1 MINDRT
7 TNLLILSLFL
17 VFGFL
22 GILHHEM
29 WRDELQAWLIAR
41 DSHTIPQLFENIRY
55 EKHPFL
61 WYLMLYGLTRL
72 TDNPFSMQVLH
83 LAIAASALAVFLFFS
98 PFTKLQKFLFS
109 FGYFPF
115 YEYAVK
121 SRNYALGVLF
131 VFLLCAFI
139 PERRKKYIL
148 MAGLLFLL
156 CQTNVF
162 GLVLA
167 FALGCILIAEVCFD
181 ASLRRELSQK
191 KGYIALSLLIFLAG
205 VMISTFQIRP
215 TSEDWSFMASGK
227 GIHEGS
233 AVSAVRKVSQSYLPG
248 GAPPKIKPILGISK
262 TQDFYLAC
270 ALLVFSIFL
279 FLGKPFVLSWYGLG
293 TFVILLFFFTLYKGQ
308 TRHHGNLFI
317 LWIACLWIAHYFKR
331 IPLKPQ
337 WLNSLSCFFGKCQ
350 TPLLFL
356 VLSVHFAAGIQAYFK
371 DWKLP
376 YSPNQEVAKFIKEN
390 QLDQMV
396 WVGHED
402 VVAFPLTAYFRKK
415 IYSLRGDRFGSFVIW
430 GPDRRRG
437 KIAKQEILHKAGKIA
452 RHSKKDVLIILS
464 EKLDTMPDS
473 VTKLE
478 QFTNGL
484 SSSEKYYL
492 YVMKYIKTI

>member
-1 MINDRT
+1 MINDRI
-7 TNLLILSLFL
+7 TNLLILMLFL

-41 DSHTIPQLFENIRY
+41 DSHTVPQLFENFRY

-61 WYLMLYGLTRL
+61 WYVMLYGLTRL

-83 LAIAASALAVFLFFS
+83 LIIAASALAVFLYFS

-139 PERRKKYIL
+139 PERRKKHFLI
-148 MAGLLFLL
+148 AVFLFLL

-167 FALGCILIAEVCFD
+167 FALGCTLIAEACFD
-181 ASLRRELSQK
+181 SNFRSGLSQK
-191 KGYIALSLLIFLAG
+191 KGYAALSLLIFLAG
-205 VMISTFQIRP
+205 VAIATFQTMP
-215 TSEDWSFMASGK
+215 TPEEWTGIVSGK
-227 GIHEGS
+227 GMHGS
-233 AVSAVRKVSQSYLPG
+233 AAISGIRKVSQSYLPG

-270 ALLVFSIFL
+270 ALLLFSIFL
-279 FLGKPFVLSWYGLG
+279 FLEKPFVLSWYGLG
-293 TFVILLFFFTLYKGQ
+293 TFVILLFFSILYKGQ
-308 TRHHGNLFI
+308 TRHHGSLFI

-331 IPLKPQ
+331 ISLKPQ
-337 WLNSLSCFFGKCQ
+337 WLNSLSGFFQKCQ

-356 VLSVHFAAGIQAYFK
+356 VLSVHFAAGIQAHLK
-371 DWKLP
+371 DWKFP
-376 YSPNQEVAKFIKEN
+376 YSPNQEVVTFIKKH
-390 QLDQMV
+390 QLEQMV
-396 WVGHED
+396 WLGHED
-402 VVAFPLTAYFRKK
+402 VVASPLTAYFRKK
-415 IYSLRGDRFGSFVIW
+415 IYSVRGDRFGSFVIFGPERKW
-430 GPDRRRG
+430 GRIADQVVLQKAK
-437 KIAKQEILHKAGKIA
+437 KIT
-452 RHSKKDVLIILS
+452 RHSKKDVLLILS
-464 EKLDTMPDS
+464 EKLDTPPDS